1 MRGRS
6 KYVIASTLAAIH
18 YYLPRNTWKPH
29 LIGEQTDPWVR
40 PPLFGAMS
48 YGAQNDLDLLYPFY
62 RIPLK
67 R

>member
-29 LIGEQTDPWVR
+29 LIGEQTYPWVR
-40 PPLFGAMS
+40 RPTEVRRTGAENS
-48 YGAQNDLDLLYPFY
+48 Y
-62 RIPLK
+62 
-67 R
+67 